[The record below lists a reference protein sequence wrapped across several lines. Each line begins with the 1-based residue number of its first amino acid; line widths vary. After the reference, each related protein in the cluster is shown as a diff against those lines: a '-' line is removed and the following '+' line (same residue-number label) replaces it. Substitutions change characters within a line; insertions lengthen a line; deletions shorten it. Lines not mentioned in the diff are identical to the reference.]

1 MDKNMKHF
9 IVLLLMAVFCCGN
22 VFAQHKQTVTVKVEK
37 ANLKQIFAV
46 IENQTTYHFSYR
58 DEIID
63 NRKDITVNMTKVS
76 VEKVLDKAL
85 QKRSLAYRVVSEKSI
100 VVYDKETVTKMSN
113 SKPALERKIFGRV
126 LDNMG
131 EPVIGASVMIKGTG
145 SGSVT
150 DINGSFNLLTD
161 KKRVT
166 LAVSY
171 IGFESQDVVSEG
183 TKELNIMLKP
193 KDQLLEE
200 VVVTGYGTYK
210 KSAYAGSAS
219 TIKTSQL
226 KEIGRASCRE
236 RV

>member
-1 MDKNMKHF
+1 
-9 IVLLLMAVFCCGN
+9 MAVFCCGN

-183 TKELNIMLKP
+183 TKELNIMLKRYLHYRI
-193 KDQLLEE
+193 KAGIFLL
-200 VVVTGYGTYK
+200 K
-210 KSAYAGSAS
+210 N
-219 TIKTSQL
+219 L
-226 KEIGRASCRE
+226 
-236 RV
+236 